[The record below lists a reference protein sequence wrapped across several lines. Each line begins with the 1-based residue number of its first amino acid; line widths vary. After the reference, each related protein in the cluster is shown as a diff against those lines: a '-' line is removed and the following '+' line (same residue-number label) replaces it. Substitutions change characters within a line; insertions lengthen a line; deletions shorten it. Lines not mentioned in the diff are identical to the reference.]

1 MWPTFLV
8 GGHVCLQ
15 NNSLEGTPV
24 WIHGVSCLRTIGLV
38 ISHYPLASLN
48 KNFTYV
54 FSLVAFALRLSQSQ
68 NMLTFYPGLVPRRTF
83 ICFNVLLSQS

>member
-1 MWPTFLV
+1 MMPRLWTNSEGRLAREGILSMWPTFLV

-38 ISHYPLASLN
+38 ISYYPLASLN
-48 KNFTYV
+48 KTLLI
-54 FSLVAFALRLSQSQ
+54 FSKCSLKGQRC
-68 NMLTFYPGLVPRRTF
+68 
-83 ICFNVLLSQS
+83 INVR